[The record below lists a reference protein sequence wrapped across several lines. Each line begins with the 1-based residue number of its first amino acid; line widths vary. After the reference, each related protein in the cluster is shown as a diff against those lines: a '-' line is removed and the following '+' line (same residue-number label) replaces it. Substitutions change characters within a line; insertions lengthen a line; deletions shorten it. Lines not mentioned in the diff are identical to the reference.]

1 MLLKLRSRLRY
12 ANVVS
17 TVCLFIARRYLLR
30 RGHRLHR
37 QPEIKNNTVRSKDIR
52 NNTVRGKDVR
62 TGTLRTSD
70 VADSSLLARDFAA
83 GQLPAGPQGPGGPAG
98 QDGFGLLTY
107 QFGNADVANG
117 ADARPTAD
125 CPSGTSATGG
135 SVYAYSPADI
145 SNVTNQ
151 VMTAQGSTS
160 PTRLAGTRR

>member
-1 MLLKLRSRLRY
+1 M
-12 ANVVS
+12 
-17 TVCLFIARRYLLR
+17 
-30 RGHRLHR
+30 
-37 QPEIKNNTVRSKDIR
+37 
-52 NNTVRGKDVR
+52 RGKDVR

-135 SVYAYSPADI
+135 SVYAYSQADI

-151 VMTAQGSTS
+151 VMTAQGFNFSDPVGWYAQVINNTGGDVS
-160 PTRLAGTRR
+160 VVVNVACANADTVTVANTKQRQRR